1 MAEPDFEHLDGLV
14 QEYISYRSEEKKK
27 QSEKRGQGNEAAQ
40 YPGVDVVDR
49 IMKAFDSGDYPSSL
63 SLWDSYVSQ
72 TLDPA
77 DPVQCLEADVAE
89 FYMHLHCATC
99 PFRGAM
105 MSMMAGPKQ
114 AAQLAARSMTVF
126 KHYLSSK
133 GRSML
138 SSPEFKVRRLL
149 KHVTSNINF
158 LDLILAD
165 LYCRITKICIK

>member
-14 QEYISYRSEEKKK
+14 QEYTTYRNDEKKRRP
-27 QSEKRGQGNEAAQ
+27 EKRGQGNETAN
-40 YPGVDVVDR
+40 YPGSDVVDR
-49 IMKAFDSGDYPSSL
+49 IMKAFDSGDYPNSL
-63 SLWDSYVSQ
+63 TLWDSYVAQ
-72 TLDPA
+72 ALDPA

-138 SSPEFKVRRLL
+138 SSPEFKVRSLL
-149 KHVTSNINF
+149 VDVTSIDNCS
-158 LDLILAD
+158 ILS
-165 LYCRITKICIK
+165 LFMLCRTTKVCIR